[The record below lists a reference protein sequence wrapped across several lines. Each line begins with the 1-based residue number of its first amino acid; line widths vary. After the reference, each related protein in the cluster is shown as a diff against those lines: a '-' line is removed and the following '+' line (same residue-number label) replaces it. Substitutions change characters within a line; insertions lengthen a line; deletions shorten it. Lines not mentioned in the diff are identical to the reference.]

1 MEAACWLRIITMMA
15 LIAFAQDTS
24 LMQAAAAHIIAEML
38 TVKGGPRTGSY
49 SGQRKMDSNID
60 NRQEL
65 VP

>member
-1 MEAACWLRIITMMA
+1 MMA

-24 LMQAAAAHIIAEML
+24 LMQAAAAHIIAEVL